1 VESRQGISLDSE
13 LEEEEM
19 KPSERLIIEA
29 LKSLNNVGIILF
41 ATKMKNVTIG
51 LYDVH
56 YDIDAT
62 ELTMGEVVAKLKVRI
77 TSLLGTDNEEEKK

>member
-1 VESRQGISLDSE
+1 
-13 LEEEEM
+13 M
-19 KPSERLIIEA
+19 KPSEKLIIEA
-29 LKSLNNVGIILF
+29 LKSLNNVSIILF

-56 YDIDAT
+56 YDIDAS

-77 TSLLGTDNEEEKK
+77 TSLMGTGKEDRE